1 MSDTW
6 LAVPMTGHEKGMQDS
21 QPAFILHSYPFRET
35 SLVVE
40 IFSQNFGR
48 LALVAR
54 GARRPK
60 STLRGVLLAF
70 QPLLLSW

>member
-1 MSDTW
+1 MSDTRM
-6 LAVPMTGHEKGMQDS
+6 AIPMRGHEKGLQDS

-40 IFSQNFGR
+40 IFTRNFGR

-54 GARRPK
+54 G
-60 STLRGVLLAF
+60 
-70 QPLLLSW
+70 